1 MADTADITAA
11 RSAASLRIVLNG
23 APAQAPAGSLQDLL
37 DAGGFAG
44 VKVATAVNGTFVP
57 ARARATYQLTTG
69 DQIEVVSAR
78 QGG

>member
-23 APAQAPAGSLQDLL
+23 APAEAPAGSLQDLL

-57 ARARATYQLTTG
+57 ARARATHQLATG